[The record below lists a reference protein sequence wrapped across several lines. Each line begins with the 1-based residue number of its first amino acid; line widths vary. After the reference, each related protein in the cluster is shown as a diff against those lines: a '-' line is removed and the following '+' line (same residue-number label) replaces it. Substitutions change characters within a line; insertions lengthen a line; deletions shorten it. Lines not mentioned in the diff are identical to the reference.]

1 MRVAI
6 AAVMVML
13 LALSTG
19 RALAD
24 PAVDQDPFSV
34 APDRAI
40 ADATTHSIK
49 VTVVAAEDVAVMR
62 RPSASL
68 IVYRPDGT
76 MMLLKAKRLHAG
88 QTTFRLSMSRLRQPE
103 THLRLAGTY
112 LVFAC
117 VAAETVSF
125 GMPTSFDVAPE

>member
-1 MRVAI
+1 VRFAI
-6 AAVMVML
+6 AVVIGMMLAV
-13 LALSTG
+13 SSN

-24 PAVDQDPFSV
+24 PASGDAFSV
-34 APDRAI
+34 VPDRAI
-40 ADATTHSIK
+40 ADASTRSVKI
-49 VTVVAAEDVAVMR
+49 TVVAAEDVAAMR

-76 MMLLKAKRLHAG
+76 MMQLRRKRLHAG
-88 QTTFRLSMSRLRQPE
+88 QTTFRLTMARLRQPD

-112 LVFAC
+112 LIFAC

-125 GMPTSFDVAPE
+125 GMPTSFDVAAD